1 MKTLLLILLL
11 SATSLAVQAKD
22 PVDSKSLSANDYL
35 EGLVCSW
42 NAADFPAHKLH
53 FSEENEQSYNPT
65 KFAQLR
71 FEYGTW
77 DKSLYFGAIERD
89 HKTLYIWKVWF
100 EKKKYPELFKLYVS
114 SEGEITGLWLQ
125 E

>member
-11 SATSLAVQAKD
+11 SATSLAVQAGD

-35 EGLVCSW
+35 ENLVSSW
-42 NAADFPAHKLH
+42 NAADFPTHKLH
-53 FSEENEQSYNPT
+53 FSDANAKSYNPE

-77 DKSLYFGAIERD
+77 DKSQYFGAIERD
-89 HKTLYIWKVWF
+89 NKTLHIWKVWF
-100 EKKKYPELFKLYVS
+100 QKKKYPELFKLYVS
-114 SEGEITGLWLQ
+114 CEGKITGLWLQ